1 MQQALVDLEQQKL
14 FRHISNDHAN
24 HTPLFHGV
32 IESVVRRVRLPG
44 GSYIK
49 AEMEASHTWRGSRH
63 IAVHHDL
70 RKRERD
76 TGTSNQ
82 G

>member
-1 MQQALVDLEQQKL
+1 MQQVLVDLEQQKL

-49 AEMEASHTWRGSRH
+49 AEMEASHT
-63 IAVHHDL
+63 
-70 RKRERD
+70 
-76 TGTSNQ
+76 
-82 G
+82 